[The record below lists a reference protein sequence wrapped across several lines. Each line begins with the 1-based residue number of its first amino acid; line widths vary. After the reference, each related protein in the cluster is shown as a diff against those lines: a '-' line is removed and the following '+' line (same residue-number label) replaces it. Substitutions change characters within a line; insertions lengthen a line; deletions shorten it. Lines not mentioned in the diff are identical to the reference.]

1 MKRCAVTCLLLPVFL
16 LGVAGCASTDDSST
30 STTTTTTTKTAVPGE
45 TVEAGGTL
53 SPAAG
58 ANGAGANVH
67 F

>member
-1 MKRCAVTCLLLPVFL
+1 MKRFALTCLLLPVFL
-16 LGVAGCASTDDSST
+16 LGLAGCATDDSST

-45 TVEAGGTL
+45 SVEAGGTL